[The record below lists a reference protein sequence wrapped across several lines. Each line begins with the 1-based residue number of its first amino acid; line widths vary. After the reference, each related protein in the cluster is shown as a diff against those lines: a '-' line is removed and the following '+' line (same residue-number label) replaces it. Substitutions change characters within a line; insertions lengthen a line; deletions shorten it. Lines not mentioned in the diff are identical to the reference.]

1 MTGDSAIAALRAFD
15 TPTISNAIDSLGI
28 RPATTGYTR
37 PPVHAVT
44 TGFAPVVGYAVT
56 ATIRTIEPFA
66 DADEQKAA
74 MLPLYPAVA
83 SVVGPKVVIVQDL
96 DHADGLDSVGCLW
109 GEVNVTL
116 CQAMGAV
123 AVVTD
128 GLVRDVPDVEALGF
142 HYVARGVG
150 VARGNTRVVSTLE
163 PVTVAGLT
171 VAAGD
176 VVHADRHGAVQV
188 PGDRIADV
196 LAAAERINASESR
209 LLEWARSA
217 EFRPADIPARRAQR

>member
-1 MTGDSAIAALRAFD
+1 MSLDALRAFD
-15 TPTISNAIDSLGI
+15 TPTVSNAIDSLGL
-28 RPATTGYTR
+28 RPAAEGYTY

-44 TGFAPVVGYAVT
+44 APSAPVVGYAVT
-56 ATIRTIEPFA
+56 AAIRTVAPFA
-66 DADEQKAA
+66 DADEQRAA

-83 SVVGPKVVIVQDL
+83 SVNGPKIVVVQDL

-123 AVVTD
+123 GVVTD

-142 HYVARGVG
+142 HYVARGIG

-163 PVTVAGLT
+163 PVAVGGLT
-171 VAAGD
+171 VTTGD
-176 VVHADRHGAVQV
+176 VIHADRHGAVLV
-188 PGDRIADV
+188 PADLVDDV
-196 LAAAERINASESR
+196 LAAAERINASEAR
-209 LLEWARSA
+209 LLEWARSP
-217 EFRPADIPARRAQR
+217 EFHADEIAARRNRR

>member
-1 MTGDSAIAALRAFD
+1 MTLDRLGAFD

-28 RPATTGYTR
+28 RPATTGFTR
-37 PPVHAVT
+37 PPVRAVT

-56 ATIRTIEPFA
+56 AAIRTIEPFA
-66 DADEQKAA
+66 DAAAQQAA

-83 SVVGPKVVIVQDL
+83 SVDGPKIVVVQDL
-96 DHADGLDSVGCLW
+96 DRAEGHDSVGCLW

-123 AVVTD
+123 GVVTD

-163 PVTVAGLT
+163 PVSVAGLDVVT
-171 VAAGD
+171 GD
-176 VVHADRHGAVQV
+176 VIHADRHGAVLV
-188 PGDRIADV
+188 PADRIDAV
-196 LAAAERINASESR
+196 VAAAERIDASESR
-209 LLEWARSA
+209 LLAWARSP
-217 EFRPADIPARRAQR
+217 EFRADDIPARRAQR